1 MKFGLTI
8 MLVFGWMAT
17 SALATIRTVSP
28 NPGSAQFQ
36 TLNAAYSAAVNGDT
50 IVVGPG
56 TYNEQISPHAKRL
69 HWIGAGWDVCTMGHP
84 GSHGFNL
91 TAGSNRSIFEGFR
104 IAPAVYPIYVNNG
117 VDSITV
123 RRCLIIGSGASGI
136 VHEFG
141 KLTIEDCIL
150 HETGG
155 AQNLQL
161 LNSALTGN
169 IVIRNTVFSHA
180 ITSGSY
186 FAIQGNNGGVI
197 ELYNCVFLNH
207 RNPFSITG
215 IPQVIG
221 LNNIFVDFGAG
232 ANWGTLPTG
241 SVFEYTARDNTGPA
255 FTSMF
260 VNNVDLGANSPFV
273 NYNPTANY
281 VFGTT
286 DLHLNGGAG
295 GLACTNTGYPSILD
309 LDGSRSDIGI
319 YGGPK
324 PMVDL
329 GLAAYP
335 FALTLTIDNLVEVGD
350 SVAVSSTGRIGPRY

>member
-1 MKFGLTI
+1 MKFQVWF
-8 MLVFGWMAT
+8 LVATLIAVGMAH
-17 SALATIRTVSP
+17 ATIRTVSP
-28 NPGSAQFQ
+28 NPGSAQYL
-36 TLNAAYSAAVNGDT
+36 TLSTAYNAAVNGDT

-56 TYNEQISPHAKRL
+56 TYAEQITPHVKRL
-69 HWIGAGWDVCTMGHP
+69 HWIGAGWDVCNWGHP
-84 GSHGFNL
+84 GGYAANL
-91 TAGSNRSIFEGFR
+91 GIGSSRTIIEGFR
-104 IAPAVYPIYVNNG
+104 LAAGFYPVYINNS

-123 RRCLIIGSGASGI
+123 RRCFLTTNGAPCIG
-136 VHEFG
+136 HEFG
-141 KLTIEDCIL
+141 KLTIEDCVL
-150 HETGG
+150 HEFGG
-155 AQNLQL
+155 AHNLAIL
-161 LNSALTGN
+161 TNALTGN
-169 IVIRNTVFSHA
+169 IVIRNTVFSHTL
-180 ITSGSY
+180 TSGSY
-186 FAIQGNNGGVI
+186 FAIAGINGGVI
-197 ELYNCVFLNH
+197 EIYNCVFVNH

-232 ANWGTLPTG
+232 ANWGTLPVG

-255 FTSMF
+255 FNGF
-260 VNNVDLGANSPFV
+260 FANNIDLAANNPFV
-273 NYNPTANY
+273 NYVPASNY

-295 GLACTNTGYPSILD
+295 GLLCTNTGYPTILD
-309 LDGSRSDIGI
+309 LDGSRSDVGL

-350 SVAVSSTGRIGPRY
+350 SVNVSSTGRIGPRY